1 MPLWQR
7 LLITLAIMLLTSY
20 LVGLLWH
27 WLFNSDIPSYLSGAV
42 GGLSAV
48 PTWEFLRRIRPSTR
62 AICEPNST
70 SPDCRGASPRPH
82 QQSTGAA
89 VSSARALMP

>member
-1 MPLWQR
+1 MPIWQR
-7 LLITLAIMLLTSY
+7 LLITLAVMLLTSY

-42 GGLSAV
+42 GG
-48 PTWEFLRRIRPSTR
+48 PFRRGSSCGGSVRSTR

-82 QQSTGAA
+82 QQS
-89 VSSARALMP
+89 